1 MHPVYHLI
9 AILILKLD
17 SNVAT
22 TLTSQ
27 ELSIINLLRQMNQN
41 ERNAIY
47 NLLKVFAGSKNQ
59 P

>member
-1 MHPVYHLI
+1 MHPVYNLI
-9 AILILKLD
+9 AILILRLD

>member
-9 AILILKLD
+9 AILILRLD
-17 SNVAT
+17 SNAAT

-27 ELSIINLLRQMNQN
+27 ELFIINLLRQMNQN

-47 NLLKVFAGSKNQ
+47 NLLKVFAESKNQ

>member
-9 AILILKLD
+9 AILILRLD
-17 SNVAT
+17 SNVAA

>member
-9 AILILKLD
+9 AILILRLD